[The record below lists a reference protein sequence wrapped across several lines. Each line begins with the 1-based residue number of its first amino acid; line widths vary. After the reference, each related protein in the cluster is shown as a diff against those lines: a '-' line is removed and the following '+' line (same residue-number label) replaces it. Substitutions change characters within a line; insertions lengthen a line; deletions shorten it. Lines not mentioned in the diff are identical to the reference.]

1 MTTHL
6 PLWRRFSRY
15 TIGSIICFA
24 ISEAA
29 FVGLFASQLLGARGA
44 SAVASIIGI
53 IPGYALNRTWTWGR
67 RARSQFW
74 REVVPYWV
82 TALSSTVIA
91 ALATGAV
98 NGAFAGEPRTTR
110 TAVNAA
116 AYMLTYGVLFVVK
129 FLIFHRWVFA
139 PEPAVA
145 SGSVDRE
152 AVSA

>member
-1 MTTHL
+1 VTTHL
-6 PLWRRFSRY
+6 ALWRRFSRY

-67 RARSQFW
+67 RERSQFW

-98 NGAFAGEPRTTR
+98 NGAFADEPRTTR

-139 PEPAVA
+139 PEPAEA